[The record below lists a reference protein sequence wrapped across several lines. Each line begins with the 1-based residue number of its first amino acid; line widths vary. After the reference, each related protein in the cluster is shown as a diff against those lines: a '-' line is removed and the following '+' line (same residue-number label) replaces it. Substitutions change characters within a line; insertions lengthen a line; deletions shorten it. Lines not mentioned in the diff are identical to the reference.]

1 MKRVIIIEGPDNLG
15 KTTFAKQL
23 AKQIG
28 AVVRHAGA
36 PVKKGAAALVE
47 QRKKLA
53 NELAAL
59 EEDNASTIEIWD
71 RSIIGEAVY
80 GPLYRTDQYD
90 HTEYFREL
98 VDLNYH
104 EARIFVIVLYA
115 DEETLKKFAL
125 QPKGDEKELYQK
137 ASQTAKVAT
146 AFVDVVTKLRLKH
159 TLFVNC
165 NNYATLDERNEYLT
179 KRVNEWLKRK
189 PFTFKRTNDYSQTFF
204 NRTQRLWVMGKGFNA
219 NGWLCDAF
227 LTKDCEIAKSHRT
240 LKMFGGGT
248 AEPIGGVGA
257 FNNVRYIFVGEAT
270 GYNSSGEPQLGMPF
284 YNGESGCLFQKALSA
299 LKIVPTRYYVTNVVK
314 CNPKDNKLRSFV
326 DRDSRPKLECVGKLK
341 GELHGIL
348 AHNASAK
355 LIAIGKVAAE
365 ELARLRFD
373 YQMMYHPSYYLHH
386 GRSDD
391 FVADLGKVLL

>member
-1 MKRVIIIEGPDNLG
+1 MKRVIIIEGSDNLG

-23 AKQIG
+23 AEDVNG
-28 AVVRHAGA
+28 TVTHSGA
-36 PVKKGAAALVE
+36 PVKKGAMALIE
-47 QRKKLA
+47 QKNKLFA
-53 NELAAL
+53 LLAAL
-59 EEDNASTIEIWD
+59 EESTGPQLEICD
-71 RSIIGEAVY
+71 RSVIGEAVY
-80 GPLYRTDQYD
+80 GPLYRAGQYEHD
-90 HTEYFREL
+90 AYVEEL
-98 VDLNYH
+98 QQLRMH
-104 EARIFVIVLYA
+104 EARVLVIVLYA
-115 DEETLKKFAL
+115 DMETLKKFKIKA
-125 QPKGDEKELYQK
+125 KSDEKLLYQQ
-137 ASQTAKVAT
+137 ASQTQKVAT
-146 AFVDVVTKLRLKH
+146 AFVDVATQLRMKH

-165 NNYATLDERNEYLT
+165 NNYATLDERNAYISQ
-179 KRVNEWLKRK
+179 RVREWLKRK

-204 NRTQRLWVMGKGFNA
+204 NRTQRLWVMGKGFNT
-219 NGWLCDAF
+219 NRWLCDAF
-227 LTKDCEIAKSHRT
+227 LTKDCEIAKAHRI

-299 LKIVPTRYYVTNVVK
+299 LKIMPTRYYVTNVVK